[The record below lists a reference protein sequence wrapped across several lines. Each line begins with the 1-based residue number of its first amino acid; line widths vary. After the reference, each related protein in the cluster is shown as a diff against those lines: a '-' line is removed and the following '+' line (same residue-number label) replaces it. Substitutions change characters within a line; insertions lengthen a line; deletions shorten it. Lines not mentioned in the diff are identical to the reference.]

1 MFGRLIGGAI
11 GALVTVALLWLY
23 HADATE
29 WAIAA
34 IVGAIVAFLWPTA
47 MGWYLARRTRKN
59 RDDEI
64 EAEVQRRVGRQQDD
78 IPPR

>member
-1 MFGRLIGGAI
+1 VFGRLIGGAI
-11 GALVTVALLWLY
+11 GALVTFVLLWLY

-34 IVGAIVAFLWPTA
+34 IVGALVAFLWPSVI
-47 MGWYLARRTRKN
+47 GWYLARRSQRH
-59 RDDEI
+59 REDEI
-64 EAEVQRRVGRQQDD
+64 ELEVQRRVARQQDE